1 MSSNQPQFDPQY
13 LEWKRRRGQS
23 LDAILLEADPNGT
36 WLLNQLMGEAFQAGK
51 QVSVEKAKAEG
62 IQLGRQQ
69 LDNLLYNINVVLKR
83 PNNDVDIESLHNDLI
98 MALNWSGKME
108 K

>member
-1 MSSNQPQFDPQY
+1 MSNSNQPQFDPQY
-13 LEWKRRRGQS
+13 LDWKRRRGQS

-36 WLLNQLMGEAFQAGK
+36 WLLNRLMAEAFQAGK
-51 QVSVEKAKAEG
+51 HVSVEQAKTQG
-62 IQLGRQQ
+62 IQMGREQF
-69 LDNLLYNINVVLKR
+69 DDLLHNIHVVLKR
-83 PNNDVDIESLHNDLI
+83 SHDSIDDLHNDLI